1 MKKIFFGLAALM
13 LSMTVLAERVS
24 QEDAALV
31 ANNFMNVGN
40 TVSGVQKAPA
50 KKMVLKKAATASENQ
65 YYVYENA
72 NGEGWVI
79 VAADDAVT
87 PILAYSKTGTF
98 RIDNQPVN
106 VRTWFA
112 KYDKFIKK
120 VEADGVKAS
129 EEAKTQ
135 WKNLR
140 KGLPDDPAGNVIV
153 DMLVKTQWDQDDPY
167 WMYTP
172 GTGSKKAYT
181 GCVATA
187 MAQVM
192 NYWQWPVKGTGSR
205 TYQPIQLEYDEDGNV
220 TGSYILY
227 EGKLTA
233 NFGET
238 TYDWANMKN
247 KYTSSATTAQKQAVA
262 TLMYHCGV
270 ATDMMYG
277 TDAEGG
283 SGTYTVN
290 YGDWDWADDEGEC
303 AQNAL
308 ANFFGY
314 KKSTLTGYMRD
325 GYIDKESGYKYYDKW
340 TDAAWTA
347 MIKEELDKHH
357 PIMYG
362 GAGDEGGHSFICD
375 GYDDKNYFHFNWG
388 WSGSNDGW
396 YKLDNLVPGSGGA
409 GGGSYSF
416 SEDQD
421 VLIGIVPDKK
431 DLPMITITWS
441 VDGEETTSEIM
452 QEDPLVLPANPANC
466 ENGKVF
472 VGWTAQSE
480 VSGEKPADLFTTAGS
495 KTVTEAITYYA
506 VYATAEG
513 GSAPINTTLTMGDY
527 AAPDGT
533 FGAFTFTAG
542 GSGTSAAYNANGKD
556 ARYYA
561 SNTLTI
567 AAESEM
573 TKIVFNIS
581 AQGKKRLAPITA
593 STGTIA
599 TQKSG
604 DTQVTWTGSATSVT
618 FTVGAKA
625 DYGTES
631 DKAGQLDF
639 TSVDITTGGGATYS
653 DYSLSCGAAVVCE
666 LSSIEL
672 NTTNVKKTF
681 KEGEAFNYNG
691 LVVTAHFSNCADK
704 TVTPT
709 SVSTPDMSTPG
720 NKTITVSYTKGEIT
734 KTATYDITVTELPTY
749 AIKFFSEGT
758 QIGATQNVKEG
769 QQAEVPTGITA
780 ECEDYTFVGWWTA
793 ELPADNQVAQTW
805 VTNFKATKDQDY
817 YAIFSKTEAGQGG
830 EAAFDG
836 TTGGDFKFYGQKG
849 ETKYYAKASVNSSNK
864 LESTTDETEAA
875 TFTFAKVDGGFT
887 IKNGDKYLAYA
898 GSSTNVKLQADAY
911 TWDISASD
919 AGAGSWRAV
928 ASTAT
933 TRALVLRV
941 TDSYQS
947 FGAYAT
953 SNITGSEYFDIEIGG
968 GAPAATTYY
977 SSVVTCGE
985 TAIDNNVVAPKAIKV
1000 LENGQIV
1007 IILGDQKYT
1016 IFGQKIQ

>member
-40 TVSGVQKAPA
+40 TASGVQKAPA

-72 NGEGWVI
+72 NGEGWVM
-79 VAADDAVT
+79 VAANDVVS
-87 PILAYSKTGTF
+87 PILAYSNTGTF
-98 RIDNQPVN
+98 RTDNQPVN
-106 VRTWFA
+106 VRSWLG
-112 KYDKFIKK
+112 KYDKFITKI
-120 VEADGVKAS
+120 EADGAAQDEEVAAEWSALKKGVRKAKGD
-129 EEAKTQ
+129 AVVGPLIKT
-135 WKNLR
+135 
-140 KGLPDDPAGNVIV
+140 
-153 DMLVKTQWDQDDPY
+153 TWDQDDPY
-167 WMYTP
+167 WNLCP
-172 GTGSKKAYT
+172 GSGSTKAYT

-205 TYQPIQLEYDEDGNV
+205 TYQPMDPNSN
-220 TGSYILY
+220 TGAKSKRY
-227 EGKLTA
+227 GQQSA
-233 NFGET
+233 NFGNT
-238 TYDWANMKN
+238 TYDWTNMKDSYSGS
-247 KYTSSATTAQKQAVA
+247 YTDAQATAVA

-277 TDAEGG
+277 NDDDGG

-325 GYIDKESGYKYYDKW
+325 GYIDKESGYKYYDSW
-340 TDAAWTA
+340 TDAEWTA
-347 MIKEELDKHH
+347 MVKEELDKKH

-362 GAGDEGGHSFICD
+362 GASDEGGHSFICD
-375 GYDDKNYFHFNWG
+375 GYDDSNYFHFNWG
-388 WSGSNDGW
+388 WSGSNDGY
-396 YKLDNLVPGSGGA
+396 YKLSSLKPGSGGA
-409 GGGSYSF
+409 GGGGYDF

-441 VDGEETTSEIM
+441 VDGDETTSEIM

-480 VSGEKPADLFTTAGS
+480 VSGEKPADLFTTAAG

-506 VYATAEG
+506 VFATAEG
-513 GSAPINTTLTMGDY
+513 GSAPVNTTLTMEDY

-542 GSGTSAAYNANGKD
+542 GSGTAAAYNPTGKD

-561 SNTLTI
+561 GNTLTI
-567 AAESEM
+567 SAETEM

-618 FTVGAKA
+618 FTVGDKA
-625 DYGTES
+625 DYGTDGS
-631 DKAGQLDF
+631 SKAGQLDF
-639 TSVDITTGGGATYS
+639 TSVDITAGGGATYS
-653 DYSLSCGAAVVCE
+653 NYSITCSG
-666 LSSIEL
+666 
-672 NTTNVKKTF
+672 
-681 KEGEAFNYNG
+681 
-691 LVVTAHFSNCADK
+691 
-704 TVTPT
+704 VTPEP
-709 SVSTPDMSTPG
+709 VYYNIRFFNNG
-720 NKTITVSYTKGEIT
+720 N
-734 KTATYDITVTELPTY
+734 
-749 AIKFFSEGT
+749 
-758 QIGATQNVKEG
+758 QIGETQSVLKN

-780 ECEDYTFVGWWTA
+780 ECAEYTFVGWWTST
-793 ELPADNQVAQTW
+793 LPADNQVAQTW

-817 YAIFSKTEAGQGG
+817 YAIYSKTEAGQGG
-830 EAAFDG
+830 EAEEKTTYTFTSKAWADATNSWTSNADGNQYNNDNQGVQVTTG
-836 TTGGDFKFYGQKG
+836 TTGAGA
-849 ETKYYAKASVNSSNK
+849 ETKNSLDNVSKVVIKYCTNATKGVGSITVTVGTAELSKDVTKTGGTELRDLEFAFDNKSGKVSFEVECTTNSIYVNS
-864 LESTTDETEAA
+864 
-875 TFTFAKVDGGFT
+875 VT
-887 IKNGDKYLAYA
+887 I
-898 GSSTNVKLQADAY
+898 
-911 TWDISASD
+911 
-919 AGAGSWRAV
+919 
-928 ASTAT
+928 TA
-933 TRALVLRV
+933 
-941 TDSYQS
+941 
-947 FGAYAT
+947 
-953 SNITGSEYFDIEIGG
+953 GG
-968 GAPAATTYY
+968 GTSSTTYY

>member
-24 QEDAALV
+24 QDDAALV

-106 VRTWFA
+106 VRSWLG
-112 KYDKFIKK
+112 KYDKFITKI
-120 VEADGVKAS
+120 EADGAAQDEEVAAEWSALKKGVRKAKGD
-129 EEAKTQ
+129 AIVGPLIKT
-135 WKNLR
+135 
-140 KGLPDDPAGNVIV
+140 
-153 DMLVKTQWDQDDPY
+153 TWDQDDPY
-167 WMYTP
+167 WNLCP
-172 GTGSKKAYT
+172 GSGSTKAYT

-205 TYQPIQLEYDEDGNV
+205 TYQPMDPNSN
-220 TGSYILY
+220 TGAKSKRY
-227 EGKLTA
+227 GQQSA
-233 NFGET
+233 NFGNT
-238 TYDWANMKN
+238 TYDWTNMKDSYSGS
-247 KYTSSATTAQKQAVA
+247 YTDAQATAVA

-277 TDAEGG
+277 NDDDGG

-325 GYIDKESGYKYYDKW
+325 GYIDKESGYKYYDSW
-340 TDAAWTA
+340 TDAEWTA
-347 MIKEELDKHH
+347 MVKEELDKKH

-362 GAGDEGGHSFICD
+362 GASDEGGHSFICD
-375 GYDDKNYFHFNWG
+375 GYDDSNYFHFNWG
-388 WSGSNDGW
+388 WSGSNDGY
-396 YKLDNLVPGSGGA
+396 YKLSSLKPGSGGA
-409 GGGSYSF
+409 GGGGYDF

-441 VDGEETTSEIM
+441 VDGDETTSEIM

-480 VSGEKPADLFTTAGS
+480 VSGEAPADLFTTAGS

-506 VYATAEG
+506 VFATAEG
-513 GSAPINTTLTMGDY
+513 GSAPVNTTLTMDDY
-527 AAPDGT
+527 KAASGT
-533 FGAFTFTAG
+533 FGNFTFEAVKNSGSTAP
-542 GSGTSAAYNANGKD
+542 TYNADGKD
-556 ARYYA
+556 VRLYA
-561 SNTLTI
+561 KNTLTI
-567 AAESEM
+567 SSATEM
-573 TKIVFNIS
+573 TEIVFNIS
-581 AQGKKRLAPITA
+581 TAGLKRLAPITA

-618 FTVGAKA
+618 FTVGDKA
-625 DYGTES
+625 DYGTDGS
-631 DKAGQLDF
+631 SKAGQLDF
-639 TSVDITTGGGATYS
+639 TSVDITAGGGATYS

-758 QIGATQNVKEG
+758 QVGATQNVKEG
-769 QQAEVPTGITA
+769 QQADVPTGITA

-836 TTGGDFKFYGQKG
+836 TTGGTFKIYAQVG
-849 ETKYYAKASVNSSNK
+849 ETKYYATGTVSSGK
-864 LESTTDETEAA
+864 LESTTVEAEA
-875 TFTFAKVDGGFT
+875 SEYTFEKVTDGFA
-887 IKNGDKYLAYA
+887 IKISENTYLKYS
-898 GSSTNVKLQADAY
+898 GSSTNLGTQSTAY
-911 TWDISASD
+911 TWIIE
-919 AGAGSWRAV
+919 AGTAGSWRV
-928 ASTAT
+928 NAT
-933 TRALVLRV
+933 TGSNRALAF
-941 TDSYQS
+941 SS
-947 FGAYAT
+947 IGKFGGYSTGNIGKTVQDAT
-953 SNITGSEYFDIEIGG
+953 YYDVEIGG

>member
-1 MKKIFFGLAALM
+1 MKKFFFGLAALM

-72 NGEGWVI
+72 NGEGWVM
-79 VAADDAVT
+79 VAANDVVS
-87 PILAYSKTGTF
+87 PILAYSNTGTF
-98 RIDNQPVN
+98 RTDNQPVN
-106 VRTWFA
+106 VRSWLG
-112 KYDKFIKK
+112 KYDKFITKI
-120 VEADGVKAS
+120 EADGAAQDEEVAAEWSALKKGVRKA
-129 EEAKTQ
+129 
-135 WKNLR
+135 
-140 KGLPDDPAGNVIV
+140 KGDAVVGP
-153 DMLVKTQWDQDDPY
+153 LVKTTWDQDNPY
-167 WMYTP
+167 WTLTP
-172 GTGSKKAYT
+172 NGSGSIGKAYT

-192 NYWQWPVKGTGSR
+192 NYWQWPKKGTGSH
-205 TYQPIQLEYDEDGNV
+205 TYQPIMQLDDDGDGYPDRDTIIYPGN
-220 TGSYILY
+220 
-227 EGKLTA
+227 LTA

-238 TYDWANMKN
+238 TYDWDNMLN
-247 KYTSSATTAQKQAVA
+247 KYTSSATTAQKNAVA
-262 TLMYHCGV
+262 TLMFHCGV
-270 ATDMMYG
+270 SVEMMYG
-277 TDAEGG
+277 DANYGG

-290 YGDWDWADDEGEC
+290 YGDEEDHAC

-308 ANFFGY
+308 WMNFGY
-314 KKSTLTGYMRD
+314 KKSTITGYMRD
-325 GYIDKESGYKYYDKW
+325 GFSYQGTTYYEKW
-340 TDAAWTA
+340 TDAEWTA
-347 MIKEELDKHH
+347 MVKEELDKKH

-362 GAGDEGGHSFICD
+362 GASDEGGHSFICD
-375 GYDDKNYFHFNWG
+375 GYDDSNYFHFNWG
-388 WSGSNDGW
+388 WSGSNDGY
-396 YKLDNLVPGSGGA
+396 YKLSSLKPGSGGA
-409 GGGSYSF
+409 GGGGYDF

-441 VDGEETTSEIM
+441 VDGDETTSEIM

-480 VSGEKPADLFTTAGS
+480 VSGEKPADLFTTAKG

-506 VYATAEG
+506 VFATAEG
-513 GSAPINTTLTMGDY
+513 GSAPVNTTLTMEDY
-527 AAPDGT
+527 KAASGT
-533 FGAFTFTAG
+533 FGNFTFEAVKNSGSTAP
-542 GSGTSAAYNANGKD
+542 TYNADGKD
-556 ARYYA
+556 VRLYA
-561 SNTLTI
+561 KNTLTI
-567 AAESEM
+567 SSATEM
-573 TKIVFNIS
+573 TEIVFNIS
-581 AQGKKRLAPITA
+581 TAGLKRLAPITA

-618 FTVGAKA
+618 FTVGDKA
-625 DYGTES
+625 DYGTDGS
-631 DKAGQLDF
+631 SKAGQLDF
-639 TSVDITTGGGATYS
+639 TSVDITAGGGATYS

-758 QIGATQNVKEG
+758 QVGATQNVKEG

-793 ELPADNQVAQTW
+793 ELLADNTEAKAWISDFT
-805 VTNFKATKDQDY
+805 ATKDQNY
-817 YAIFSKTEAGQGG
+817 YAIFSKTEEGAGGA
-830 EAAFDG
+830 AAFDG
-836 TTGGDFKFYGQKG
+836 TTGGTFKIYAQVG
-849 ETKYYAKASVNSSNK
+849 ETKYYATGTVSSGK
-864 LESTTDETEAA
+864 LESTTVEAEA
-875 TFTFAKVDGGFT
+875 SEYTFEKVTDGFA
-887 IKNGDKYLAYA
+887 IKISENTYLKYS
-898 GSSTNVKLQADAY
+898 GSSTNLGTQSTAY
-911 TWDISASD
+911 TWNIE
-919 AGAGSWRAV
+919 AGTAGSWRV
-928 ASTAT
+928 NAT
-933 TRALVLRV
+933 TGSNRALAF
-941 TDSYQS
+941 SS
-947 FGAYAT
+947 IGKFGGYSTGNIGKTVQDAT
-953 SNITGSEYFDIEIGG
+953 YYDVEIGG

>member
-72 NGEGWVI
+72 NGEGWVM
-79 VAADDAVT
+79 VAANDVIS
-87 PILAYSKTGTF
+87 PILAYSNTGTF
-98 RIDNQPVN
+98 RTDNQPVN
-106 VRTWFA
+106 VRTWLG
-112 KYDKFIKK
+112 KYDKFITKI
-120 VEADGVKAS
+120 EADGAAQDEEVAAEWSALKKGVRKAKGD
-129 EEAKTQ
+129 AVVGPLIKT
-135 WKNLR
+135 
-140 KGLPDDPAGNVIV
+140 
-153 DMLVKTQWDQDDPY
+153 TWDQDDPY
-167 WMYTP
+167 WKYTP
-172 GTGSKKAYT
+172 GSGSKKAYT

-192 NYWQWPVKGTGSR
+192 NYWQWPKKGTGSR
-205 TYQPIQLEYDEDGNV
+205 TYQPIQLVYDDEGYP
-220 TGSYILY
+220 TGETYILY
-227 EGKLTA
+227 QGELTA

-238 TYDWANMKN
+238 TYDWDNMLN
-247 KYTSSATTAQKQAVA
+247 KYTSSATTAQKDAVA

-277 TDAEGG
+277 SDDEGG

-290 YGDWDWADDEGEC
+290 YGDWDWADDEGDC

-325 GYIDKESGYKYYDKW
+325 GHEQGGVKYYDKW
-340 TDAAWTA
+340 TDAEWTA
-347 MIKEELDKHH
+347 MVKEELDKKH

-362 GAGDEGGHSFICD
+362 GASDEGGHSFICD
-375 GYDDKNYFHFNWG
+375 GYDDSNYFHFNWG
-388 WSGSNDGW
+388 WSGSNDGY
-396 YKLDNLVPGSGGA
+396 YKLSSLKPGSGGA
-409 GGGSYSF
+409 GGGGYDF

-421 VLIGIVPDKK
+421 VIIGIVPDKK
-431 DLPMITITWS
+431 DLPKVTVTWS
-441 VDGEETTSEIM
+441 VDGDETDVEYT

-480 VSGEKPADLFTTAGS
+480 VSGEKPADLFTKAGS

-506 VYATAEG
+506 VFATEEG
-513 GSAPINTTLTMGDY
+513 GSAPVNTTLTMEDY

-542 GSGTSAAYNANGKD
+542 GSGTSAAYNATGKD

-653 DYSLSCGAAVVCE
+653 NYSITCSG
-666 LSSIEL
+666 
-672 NTTNVKKTF
+672 
-681 KEGEAFNYNG
+681 
-691 LVVTAHFSNCADK
+691 
-704 TVTPT
+704 VTPEP
-709 SVSTPDMSTPG
+709 VYYNIRFFNNG
-720 NKTITVSYTKGEIT
+720 N
-734 KTATYDITVTELPTY
+734 
-749 AIKFFSEGT
+749 
-758 QIGATQNVKEG
+758 QIGETQSVLKN
-769 QQAEVPTGITA
+769 QPAEVPTGITA
-780 ECEDYTFVGWWTA
+780 ECAEYTFVGWWTA
-793 ELPADNQVAQTW
+793 TLPADNTEAKTW

-817 YAIFSKTEAGQGG
+817 YAIFSKTEEGQGG
-830 EAAFDG
+830 AAEEKTTYTFTSKAWADATNSWTSNADGNQYNNDNQGVQVTTG
-836 TTGGDFKFYGQKG
+836 TTGAGA
-849 ETKYYAKASVNSSNK
+849 ETKNSLDNVSKVVIKYCTNATKGVGSITVTVGTAELSKDVTKTGGTELRDLEFAFDNKSGKVSFEVECTTNSIYVNS
-864 LESTTDETEAA
+864 
-875 TFTFAKVDGGFT
+875 VT
-887 IKNGDKYLAYA
+887 I
-898 GSSTNVKLQADAY
+898 
-911 TWDISASD
+911 
-919 AGAGSWRAV
+919 
-928 ASTAT
+928 TA
-933 TRALVLRV
+933 
-941 TDSYQS
+941 
-947 FGAYAT
+947 
-953 SNITGSEYFDIEIGG
+953 GG
-968 GAPAATTYY
+968 GTSSTTYY

>member
-24 QEDAALV
+24 QDDAALV
-31 ANNFMNVGN
+31 ANNFMNGGN

-72 NGEGWVI
+72 NGEGWVM
-79 VAADDAVT
+79 VAANDVIS
-87 PILAYSKTGTF
+87 PILAYSNTGTF
-98 RIDNQPVN
+98 RTDNQPIN
-106 VRTWFA
+106 LKSWLG
-112 KYDKFIKK
+112 KYDKFITK
-120 VEADGVKAS
+120 VEADGVEAS
-129 EEAKTQ
+129 EEAKAQ
-135 WKNLR
+135 WNKLR
-140 KGLPDDPAGNVIV
+140 KALPDDPAGTVIV
-153 DMLVKTQWDQDDPY
+153 GPLVQTQWDQDDPY

-192 NYWQWPVKGTGSR
+192 NYWQWPEKGTGSR
-205 TYQPIQLEYDEDGNV
+205 TYQPIQLEYDDEGNV

-227 EGKLTA
+227 EGNLTA

-308 ANFFGY
+308 VMFFGY
-314 KKSTLTGYMRD
+314 KKSTITGYMRD
-325 GYIDKESGYKYYDKW
+325 GYEQGGVKYYDKW

-347 MIKEELDKHH
+347 MIKEELDKKH

-375 GYDDKNYFHFNWG
+375 GYDSKDYFHFNWG

-441 VDGEETTSEIM
+441 VDGDETTSEIR

-466 ENGKVF
+466 PSGKVF
-472 VGWTAQSE
+472 VGWTANSTVE
-480 VSGEKPADLFTTAGS
+480 GNKPADLFTTAKG
-495 KTVTEAITYYA
+495 KTVTEATTYYA
-506 VYATAEG
+506 VFADEQEG
-513 GSAPINTTLTMGDY
+513 EGAGKPTDNTY
-527 AAPDGT
+527 
-533 FGAFTFTAG
+533 TFTTKDWADDTNSWTSIQDGAGFDNDKNGVQVTASATGASASTKAEVNGVSKVVVSYCTNASKGEGSIDIEIGDVKVSNNVTKTGGATLRNLEYAFDNASGIAKITVNCTTNSIYINSITITAAG
-542 GSGTSAAYNANGKD
+542 GSGK
-556 ARYYA
+556 
-561 SNTLTI
+561 
-567 AAESEM
+567 
-573 TKIVFNIS
+573 
-581 AQGKKRLAPITA
+581 
-593 STGTIA
+593 
-599 TQKSG
+599 
-604 DTQVTWTGSATSVT
+604 
-618 FTVGAKA
+618 
-625 DYGTES
+625 
-631 DKAGQLDF
+631 
-639 TSVDITTGGGATYS
+639 TYS
-653 DYSLSCGAAVVCE
+653 NYSLNCGAPCE
-666 LSSIEL
+666 GELTSITL
-672 NTTNVKKTF
+672 NTDNVKKTF
-681 KEGEAFNYNG
+681 KEGEEFSYAG
-691 LVVTAHFSNCADK
+691 LVVTANFDGCDSKN
-704 TVTPT
+704 VTSKA
-709 SVSTPDMSTPG
+709 SVSTPDM
-720 NKTITVSYTKGEIT
+720 NIAGE
-734 KTATYDITVTELPTY
+734 KTVTVTYEGKSAEYKINVTALPTY

-769 QQAEVPTGITA
+769 QAAEAPADPTATCA
-780 ECEDYTFVGWWTA
+780 DYTFVGWWTA
-793 ELPADNQVAQTW
+793 ELLADNTEAKAWISDFT
-805 VTNFKATKDQDY
+805 ATKDQNY
-817 YAIFSKTEAGQGG
+817 YAIFSKTEEGAGGA
-830 EAAFDG
+830 AAFDG
-836 TTGGDFKFYGQKG
+836 TTGGTFKIYAQVG
-849 ETKYYAKASVNSSNK
+849 ETKYYATGTVSSGK
-864 LESTTDETEAA
+864 LESTTVEAEA
-875 TFTFAKVDGGFT
+875 SEYTFEKVTDGFA
-887 IKNGDKYLAYA
+887 IKISENTYLKYS
-898 GSSTNVKLQADAY
+898 GSSTNLGTQSTAY
-911 TWDISASD
+911 TWNIE
-919 AGAGSWRAV
+919 AGTAGSWRV
-928 ASTAT
+928 NAT
-933 TRALVLRV
+933 TGSNRALAF
-941 TDSYQS
+941 SS
-947 FGAYAT
+947 ICKFGGYSTGNIGKTVQDAT
-953 SNITGSEYFDIEIGG
+953 YYDVEIGG